1 MDEPLLVHGLHQ
13 AAALIVAGHQ
23 LIRARPGS
31 DDPGR
36 WVYEFPT
43 SARKDF
49 EAYVD
54 RRLRGN
60 LNDLFHARKLL
71 LRLSRNDSSVKSIDK
86 WIRKGRV
93 DGSDGTKEQ
102 PS

>member
-1 MDEPLLVHGLHQ
+1 MGEPLLVHGLHQ

-23 LIRARPGS
+23 LIHARPRY

-36 WVYEFPT
+36 WVYEFPS
-43 SARKDF
+43 SARADF

-93 DGSDGTKEQ
+93 DAGNLTKEQ